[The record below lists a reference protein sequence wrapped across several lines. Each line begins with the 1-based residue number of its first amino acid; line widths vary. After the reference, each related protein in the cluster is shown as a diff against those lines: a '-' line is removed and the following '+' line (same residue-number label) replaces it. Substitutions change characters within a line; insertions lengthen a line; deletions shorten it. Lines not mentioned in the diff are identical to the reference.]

1 MESDSSHP
9 KKRKALT
16 DADRLIIRKRNRS
29 HPPAHQKDLAL
40 WFKAE
45 TGHDVTQGMI
55 SRILSSQYAHLDN
68 LDKRKDQNK
77 LESKR
82 HTAGDWPEL
91 EAALFEWHQRMDE
104 KKATLTGDVL
114 KAQAAKLWERLPQY
128 ASQEAPKWSNGWLG
142 GFKARFGIKE
152 YVTHGEGGAAA
163 IDQPNVVQQMDEVVV
178 QQMDEVRTLCTQY
191 EPQNVLNMDETGLNW
206 KASPNRTLATKSR
219 AGGNKSK
226 DRITLALTSNA
237 DGSEQFEAWIIGQ
250 SKNPRCFKKINRK
263 ALRIHYRYNKSKWM
277 TGLICE
283 EYLRW
288 LNGKMKAEGR
298 KVLLLMDNFSGHELA
313 VQLVGGKQGLSHVR
327 IEWLPPNTTSHWQPM
342 DQGIIASFKLQY
354 RKQWVAYIVRTFEAG
369 KDPNRT
375 VTLLKAIQ
383 WSRLAWEQLVTPTTI
398 QKCWWKSTCI
408 KKPVGEEDT
417 QQDIG
422 QDERSDLEEQLAQLP
437 PLAEGEERI
446 PLNEFIDP
454 ESEVVVDEDG
464 DIFDTVIEHY
474 SVEDDDVESET
485 EEEEAK
491 IIPTAEGLKALGTV
505 KLWKLQQLSSGEIVT
520 LQALDHIE
528 REMLQVRRV
537 AMKQTSITSF
547 FQYKD

>member
-1 MESDSSHP
+1 M
-9 KKRKALT
+9 
-16 DADRLIIRKRNRS
+16 
-29 HPPAHQKDLAL
+29 
-40 WFKAE
+40 
-45 TGHDVTQGMI
+45 
-55 SRILSSQYAHLDN
+55 
-68 LDKRKDQNK
+68 
-77 LESKR
+77 
-82 HTAGDWPEL
+82 
-91 EAALFEWHQRMDE
+91 
-104 KKATLTGDVL
+104 
-114 KAQAAKLWERLPQY
+114 
-128 ASQEAPKWSNGWLG
+128 
-142 GFKARFGIKE
+142 
-152 YVTHGEGGAAA
+152 
-163 IDQPNVVQQMDEVVV
+163 
-178 QQMDEVRTLCTQY
+178 
-191 EPQNVLNMDETGLNW
+191 
-206 KASPNRTLATKSR
+206 
-219 AGGNKSK
+219 
-226 DRITLALTSNA
+226 
-237 DGSEQFEAWIIGQ
+237 
-250 SKNPRCFKKINRK
+250 
-263 ALRIHYRYNKSKWM
+263 
-277 TGLICE
+277 
-283 EYLRW
+283 
-288 LNGKMKAEGR
+288 
-298 KVLLLMDNFSGHELA
+298 
-313 VQLVGGKQGLSHVR
+313 
-327 IEWLPPNTTSHWQPM
+327 
-342 DQGIIASFKLQY
+342 
-354 RKQWVAYIVRTFEAG
+354 RTFEAG